1 MARKIMNSLII
12 IGASGHGSVIA
23 DMAKDLGFSVFFW
36 DDDITKKIS
45 GYDVFKRELNKTNNS
60 RLIIGIGSNKTRE
73 AISLQ
78 YPQDSFISLI
88 HPKAII
94 SNKTKIAIGAVVLA
108 GAIVNCGTTI
118 EEHCIINTGAVVDH
132 DCVLGK
138 YVHISPNATLCGNV
152 VIGSGTWIGAG
163 ATVIQGIKIGE
174 NVNVGAG
181 AVIINNIPNNVT
193 VVGNPGRV
201 IKLN

>member
-1 MARKIMNSLII
+1 MISLII

-23 DMAKDLGFSVFFW
+23 DMAKDLGYSIFFW
-36 DDDITKKIS
+36 DDDISKKIP
-45 GYDVFKRELNKTNNS
+45 GYDVFKRELNNSINS

-78 YPQDSFISLI
+78 YPQESFISLI
-88 HPKAII
+88 HPQAII
-94 SNKTKIAIGAVVLA
+94 SNKTNIANGTVVLA

-118 EEHCIINTGAVVDH
+118 EEHCILNTGAVVDH

-152 VIGSGTWIGAG
+152 IIGSGTRIGAG
-163 ATVIQGIKIGE
+163 STVIQGIKIGE
-174 NVNVGAG
+174 NVTVGAG
-181 AVIINNIPNNVT
+181 AVIINDIPNNAT
-193 VVGNPGRV
+193 VVGNPGKI
-201 IKLN
+201 IKVESK

>member
-1 MARKIMNSLII
+1 MNSSLII

-23 DMAKDLGFSVFFW
+23 DMAKDLGYSIFFW
-36 DDDITKKIS
+36 DDDISKKVP
-45 GYDVFKRELNKTNNS
+45 GYDVFKRELNNSINS

-73 AISLQ
+73 AISFQ
-78 YPQDSFISLI
+78 YPQESFISLI
-88 HPKAII
+88 HPQATI
-94 SNKTKIAIGAVVLA
+94 SSKTKIANGAVVLA

-118 EEHCIINTGAVVDH
+118 EEHCILNTGAVVDH

-152 VIGSGTWIGAG
+152 IIGSGTWIGAG

-174 NVNVGAG
+174 NVTVGAG
-181 AVIINNIPNNVT
+181 AVIINDIPNNAT
-193 VVGNPGRV
+193 VVGNPGKIIKV
-201 IKLN
+201 I